1 MKRKLIAMLVVL
13 TLLCSVMPAAFA
25 ATTFSDV
32 PQNKWYSEGV
42 FWCAEKGLVSGYPDG
57 TFKPGKDIT
66 RGELAVIMN
75 KMLGLKEAST
85 ETFKDVEKGR
95 YYTIPVLNCV
105 KAGVIKGY
113 GNGYFGPNDKVTREQ
128 AAVILANALKVH
140 PSPAEGFFNDEES
153 ISGWAKGY
161 VTMMRNKGLV
171 EGVGNNLF
179 APKEKVTRGQ
189 ICTMLNTAR
198 KDNVASPDTAT
209 TGTAVEKLP
218 VDELHMAFSSG
229 VGGWGTQLILYED
242 GSFEGIYSDTDMG
255 DSGDGYDATIYNSSF
270 EGKFKNIRKV
280 SDSQYIMD
288 LDSIEYLNEVGSSEI
303 EGSARYVNT
312 DAYGLREG
320 DSFTLL
326 LKGANISVLPKNA
339 QDWAKAGAV
348 NHVVEDDGVLSAA
361 VFYTDG
367 APGPF
372 VEMMYGKG

>member
-1 MKRKLIAMLVVL
+1 MRKKIISCLVAVM
-13 TLLCSVMPAAFA
+13 LLCSVIPATFA

-32 PQNKWYSEGV
+32 PQNKFYSEGV
-42 FWCAEKGLVSGYPDG
+42 FWCTEKGFVSGYPDG
-57 TFKPGKDIT
+57 TFKPNQQIS

-75 KMLGLKEAST
+75 KMLGLKDAAEN
-85 ETFKDVEKGR
+85 TFKDVAKGK
-95 YYTIPVLNCV
+95 YYTVPVLNCV
-105 KAGVIKGY
+105 KAGVIAGY
-113 GNGYFGPNDKVTREQ
+113 GNGYFGPNDKVTREM

-140 PSPAEGFFNDEES
+140 PSSMEGFFNDEES

-161 VTMMRNKGLV
+161 VTMMRNKGLI
-171 EGVGNNLF
+171 EGMGDNRF
-179 APKEKVTRGQ
+179 APKEKLTRGQ
-189 ICTMLNTAR
+189 ICTILNTAR
-198 KDNVASPDTAT
+198 KDNVASPDTST
-209 TGTAVEKLP
+209 MGTAVDKLP
-218 VDELHMAFSSG
+218 VDDLHMAFSSG

-242 GSFEGIYSDTDMG
+242 GTFEGVYSDVDMG
-255 DSGDGYDATIYNSSF
+255 DDGDEYDATIYNSSF

-288 LDSIEYLNEVGSSEI
+288 LDSIEYLNEVGTYEI

-326 LKGANISVLPKNA
+326 LKGANISVLPNGA